1 MDMLAQALIQGFLIG
16 GTYGLV
22 ALGLGLIYSVSNIV
36 SFAHGDFMSLA
47 MYLCVSLF
55 AAFAIDPY
63 VSVFI
68 TFPALALVG
77 WGLYYFVLRPVIG
90 SNSLMIIQ
98 LTLGL
103 TFMLQN
109 GLLMVYGGQM
119 LRVPSVV
126 ESKLFLVGDTVMRW
140 PLLIA
145 FIASLALSALLY
157 LMLTRTDFGR
167 QIRAVNQNPKA
178 AALMGVN
185 VTQVRTLVF
194 ALGIALLAVAGSL
207 LLPGATLQPGMGL
220 RYTVITLLILVLGGM
235 SNFIGILLGGYI
247 IGLSEAVGTTFLS
260 GVSGMILPYALFIV
274 IMLFRP
280 AGLLGSR

>member
-47 MYLCVSLF
+47 MYLSVSLF
-55 AAFAIDPY
+55 AAFAMDPY

-68 TFPALALVG
+68 TFPVLALVG
-77 WGLYYFVLRPVIG
+77 WGLYYFILRPVIG

-103 TFMLQN
+103 TFLLQN

-119 LRVPSVV
+119 LRVPSMV
-126 ESKLFLVGDTVMRW
+126 ESKLFLMGDTVMRW

>member
-1 MDMLAQALIQGFLIG
+1 MLAQALIQGFLIG

-55 AAFAIDPY
+55 AAFALDPY
-63 VSVFI
+63 VSVLV
-68 TFPALALVG
+68 TFPVLAVVG
-77 WGLYYFVLRPVIG
+77 WALYYFVLRPVIG
-90 SNSLMIIQ
+90 SNSLMVIQ

-109 GLLMVYGGQM
+109 GLLMVYGGQI

-140 PLLIA
+140 PLIIA
-145 FIASLALSALLY
+145 FVASLALSGLLY

-185 VTQVRTLVF
+185 VTRVRTLVF

-220 RYTVITLLILVLGGM
+220 RYTVIALLILVLGGM
-235 SNFIGILLGGYI
+235 SNFIGILLGGFI